1 MDCSKLAVDKLQR
14 FWRLSAT
21 ERRLLLRAMVLLP
34 LTGVALR
41 LVGFRCWQAALA
53 RLAPAGAR
61 LSDDPCQDSLERA
74 CVTARMVQAAE
85 RHGLGRPNCL
95 RQSMV
100 LWCLLCRQGVAAELR
115 VGGRKQDGR
124 FEAHAW
130 VEHRGVALNDRE
142 ELRQHYAPFQ
152 GSLAAASRRVRTEP
166 Q

>member
-1 MDCSKLAVDKLQR
+1 MDCSKLAVDRLQR
-14 FWRLSAT
+14 FWRLSAA

-53 RLAPAGAR
+53 RLAPAGTR
-61 LSDDPCQDSLERA
+61 LSDDPSQDSLERA

-95 RQSMV
+95 RQSIV
-100 LWCLLCRQGVAAELR
+100 LWCLLRRQGVAAELR

>member
-1 MDCSKLAVDKLQR
+1 MDRWRR
-14 FWRLSAT
+14 FWRLSAS
-21 ERRLLLRAMVLLP
+21 ERGLLLRAMVLLP

-41 LVGFRCWQAALA
+41 LMGFRRWQAALA
-53 RLAPAGAR
+53 RLAPAAR
-61 LSDDPCQDSLERA
+61 LLSDDPSQDSLEQA
-74 CVTARMVQAAE
+74 CVIAHMVQAAE

-100 LWCLLCRQGVAAELR
+100 LWWLLRRQGVAAELR

-130 VEHRGVALNDRE
+130 VEHRGVVLNDRE

-152 GSLAAASRRVRTEP
+152 GSLAAASRRVGIEP

>member
-1 MDCSKLAVDKLQR
+1 MDCSKLAVDRLQR
-14 FWRLSAT
+14 FWRLSAA
-21 ERRLLLRAMVLLP
+21 ERSLLLRAMVLLP

-53 RLAPAGAR
+53 RLAP
-61 LSDDPCQDSLERA
+61 ERA

-95 RQSMV
+95 RQSIV
-100 LWCLLCRQGVAAELR
+100 LWCLLRRQGVAAELR